1 MPSLVSKSGRIV
13 MAAVLT
19 SSIIALGAATSQAR
33 DAKAAAAPAAAA
45 VTVISAQRRE
55 VVETATVTGTLVPR
69 LEVLVSPE
77 IEGLRIVEL
86 LADEGDRVAKGQ
98 VLVRLSRET
107 LDAQIAQSDAA
118 LARSEAAIAQAQ
130 AQISQSQANVSY
142 TTLDLERART
152 LLSRG
157 SSTQAIVDQKTS
169 AARVAQAQLQAA
181 RDALAAAQAD
191 RKNLEAQRRELMVRV
206 GRAEVRTPEGGI
218 ISRRTAKLGATASAA
233 AEPLFRIIANGEI
246 ELDAEIPE
254 QQMFDV
260 KVGQTASVILA
271 DGSKISGKLRLLSP
285 EVDRATRLG
294 RVRIALEDSSK
305 ARIGAFARAVI
316 EIRRSESITVPSSA
330 IIYDDGKASVQTVA
344 SGAVKTKQ
352 VKLGLIAGGDA
363 EIAQGLSEGED
374 VIVRAGPFLRD
385 GDAVTP
391 VKAEGAKP

>member
-1 MPSLVSKSGRIV
+1 MFSLVSKSDRIAI
-13 MAAVLT
+13 AALAVSVFILPGA
-19 SSIIALGAATSQAR
+19 SSSQAK

-45 VTVISAQRRE
+45 VTVIPAQRRE

-86 LADEGDRVAKGQ
+86 LADEGDRVKKGQ

-118 LARSEAAIAQAQ
+118 LARSEASIAQAQ

-152 LLSRG
+152 LLGRG

-181 RDALAAAQAD
+181 KDALAAAQAD
-191 RKNLEAQRRELMVRV
+191 RKSLEAQRRELMVRV
-206 GRAEVRTPEGGI
+206 SRAEVRTPEGGI

-254 QQMFDV
+254 QQMYDV
-260 KVGQTASVILA
+260 KAGQTASVVLA
-271 DGSKISGKLRLLSP
+271 DGSKIPGKLRLLSP
-285 EVDRATRLG
+285 EVDRSTRLG
-294 RVRIALEDSSK
+294 RVRIALEDSSR

-316 EIRRSESITVPSSA
+316 EIRRSQAITVPSSA
-330 IIYDDGKASVQTVA
+330 VIYDDGKASVQTVA
-344 SGAVKTKQ
+344 AGVVKTKQ
-352 VKLGLIAGGDA
+352 VTLGLIANGNA
-363 EIAQGLSEGED
+363 EVVKGLNEGED

-391 VKAEGAKP
+391 VKAEGTR